1 MMDLDSS
8 LAKAVS
14 IEIYEFRISRF
25 DFQPKLMCMCRV
37 SFLITP
43 DIYIRI
49 ILKVSTYLLS
59 DHTRRINANN
69 GLMSYSF

>member
-8 LAKAVS
+8 LTKVVS

-37 SFLITP
+37 TFLITP
-43 DIYIRI
+43 DIYIY
-49 ILKVSTYLLS
+49 KDYFK
-59 DHTRRINANN
+59 
-69 GLMSYSF
+69 GLYISIE